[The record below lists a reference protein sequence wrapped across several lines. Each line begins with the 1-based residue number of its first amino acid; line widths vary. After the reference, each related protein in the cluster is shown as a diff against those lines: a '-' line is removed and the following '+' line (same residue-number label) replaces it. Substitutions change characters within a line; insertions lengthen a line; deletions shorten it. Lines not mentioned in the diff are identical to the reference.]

1 VLKEKNINNLLLYL
15 SMNIMPHQPRL
26 PRSPSDIP
34 TNREI
39 LNKIDNDISLLR
51 GEVMEIRELLKILIK
66 EKESS
71 GGWFF
76 SN

>member
-1 VLKEKNINNLLLYL
+1 VLKEKNINNLLYL

>member
-1 VLKEKNINNLLLYL
+1 
-15 SMNIMPHQPRL
+15 MPP
-26 PRSPSDIP
+26 PRSPCHSREP

-39 LNKIDNDISLLR
+39 LNKLDNDIALLR
-51 GEVMEIRELLKILIK
+51 GEVMEIRELLKRIIKPEVSVAK
-66 EKESS
+66 EKENS

>member
-1 VLKEKNINNLLLYL
+1 
-15 SMNIMPHQPRL
+15 MNIMPHQPRLTEGVLRL